1 MKFYDIFMLPLE
13 QIALKRIRKDIIPRA
28 YGNVLEIGYGTGVNF
43 KYYLT
48 TEIERVYALD
58 KKINLLNARRMKY
71 FVELFEGSAEE
82 LPFEN
87 ESFDTV
93 VETLVFCSVDD
104 AKAAIGEIWR
114 VLKPGGIFI
123 FIDHVK
129 PEKERL
135 ASAVQSFNWL
145 WHDMAGG
152 CNLLNESHKEIDE
165 STFTFVERGS
175 SKNGVLQ
182 WGIGRKT

>member
-1 MKFYDIFMLPLE
+1 MSLYDIFMLPLE
-13 QIALKRIRKDIIPRA
+13 QMALKRIRKEIIPKA

-43 KYYLT
+43 KYYQPSK
-48 TEIERVYALD
+48 IERIYALD
-58 KKINLLNARRMKY
+58 KKVHLLNARKMKY
-71 FVELFEGSAEE
+71 SVEIFEGSAEE
-82 LPFEN
+82 LPFED

-93 VETLVFCSVDD
+93 VETLVFCSVGD

-114 VLKPGGIFI
+114 VLKPGGTFI
-123 FIDHVK
+123 YIDHVK

-135 ASAVQSFNWL
+135 ASVVQSFNWV
-145 WHDMAGG
+145 WHDVAGG
-152 CNLLNESHKEIDE
+152 CNLLNESHKEIAE
-165 STFTFVERGS
+165 SRFTVIENGR